1 MDFFR
6 YNDRQLYAEGVSLA
20 TIAREVGTPCYVYS
34 RATIAERYRA
44 FDEAFGPRPHTVC
57 FAVKANS
64 NLGVLS
70 LLAGLGAGFDIV
82 SGGELARVLAAGG
95 DPAKT
100 VFSGVGKTVAEMEQ
114 ALTAGIG
121 SFNVES
127 PAELEQLNA
136 VAGRLGKTAPLALRV
151 NPDVDPSTHPYIAT
165 GLKESKFGIA
175 IDEAVSIYRRAAT
188 LPHIAVHGV
197 ACHIGSQLTDTVPFI
212 EALRRVMELVGD
224 LHDEGI
230 ELQQL
235 DLGGGLGIRYADES
249 VIEPSVYVV
258 TLLNELQEF
267 GSRYQS
273 LRLTIE
279 PGRAIVGNAGVLL
292 TKVLYLKHAP
302 ARNFAIVDAAMNDLM
317 RPSLYDA
324 WHEIA
329 PVAADPTGERIR
341 YDVVG
346 PVCESGDFLGRDREL
361 AIAQGDLLAIA
372 SAGAYG
378 FSMSSNYNSRPR
390 VAEVMVDGDRFHVVR
405 RRETIEE
412 LFLSES
418 VLPK

>member
-1 MDFFR
+1 
-6 YNDRQLYAEGVSLA
+6 
-20 TIAREVGTPCYVYS
+20 
-34 RATIAERYRA
+34 
-44 FDEAFGPRPHTVC
+44 
-57 FAVKANS
+57 
-64 NLGVLS
+64 
-70 LLAGLGAGFDIV
+70 
-82 SGGELARVLAAGG
+82 
-95 DPAKT
+95 
-100 VFSGVGKTVAEMEQ
+100 MEQ
-114 ALTAGIG
+114 ALQADIG

-136 VAGRLGKTAPLALRV
+136 VAARLGKTAPIALRV

-175 IDEAVSIYRRAAT
+175 IDEAVAVYRRAAS
-188 LPHIAVHGV
+188 LPNIAVHGV
-197 ACHIGSQLTDTVPFI
+197 ACHIGSQLTDMAPFI

-230 ELQQL
+230 ELKRL
-235 DLGGGLGIRYADES
+235 DLGGGLGVRYADEPA
-249 VIEPSVYVV
+249 IEPGAYVV

-267 GSRYQS
+267 GTRYQD
-273 LRLTIE
+273 LLLTIE

-317 RPSLYDA
+317 RPALYDA

-329 PVAADPTGERIR
+329 PVSASGNAEPVR
-341 YDVVG
+341 YDIVG

-361 AIAQGDLLAIA
+361 AIAAGDLIAIA

-390 VAEVMVDGDRFHVVR
+390 VAEVMVEGDRYHVVR
-405 RRETIEE
+405 RRETVAE
-412 LFLSES
+412 LLTGES
-418 VLPK
+418 LLPD